1 MYEDVLI
8 PTDGSEGA
16 KRGVEYAIDIASKYG
31 ATVHT
36 LYVVDERIYGG
47 TPALSSDELF
57 LEELEN
63 RGDEALD
70 EVEAKA
76 KEFDLEVARACKRGV
91 PHEVILEYTDEH
103 DIDLIVMGRHGQAE
117 HGHPHIGSCTDRVV
131 RLADVPVLPV

>member
-16 KRGVEYAIDIASKYG
+16 KRGVEYAIDIASKYD
-31 ATVHT
+31 ARVHT

-57 LEELEN
+57 LEELEK

-70 EVEAKA
+70 EVESLAR
-76 KEFDLEVARACKRGV
+76 ERDLEVTKVCKRGI
-91 PHEVILEYTDEH
+91 PHEVILEYADEH
-103 DIDLIVMGRHGQAE
+103 DIDLIVMGRHGRGE
-117 HGHPHIGSCTDRVV
+117 HGHPHIGSSTDRVV
-131 RLADVPVLPV
+131 RLAEVPVLPV

>member
-16 KRGVEYAIDIASKYG
+16 KRGVEYAIDIAGKYG

-36 LYVVDERIYGG
+36 LYVVDERTYGG

-57 LEELEN
+57 LEELEK
-63 RGDEALD
+63 RGEEALD
-70 EVEAKA
+70 EIEAEAVEL
-76 KEFDLEVARACKRGV
+76 DLEVVRACKRGV
-91 PHEVILEYTDEH
+91 PHEVILEYADEH
-103 DIDLIVMGRHGQAE
+103 DVDLIVMGRHGRGE

-131 RLADVPVLPV
+131 RLAEIPVLPV